1 MPDRVTLIQQIA
13 EQLQDVPLRLALVVT
28 RNGSAPCAVGD
39 LLLLDQAGQVSGT
52 VGGGRLEQEVI
63 VGLQQLTPDA
73 GGGGVRH
80 FHLVPEQ
87 DGMPCGGAVTVL
99 LVRLEPALQPY
110 FATASRCLQQG
121 IPFKLRVAVD
131 VAAQV
136 TWLEADQTDTN
147 GQLFEIPVAPNPELL
162 IFGAGHIAQALAPMA
177 QLAGFTVT
185 VLDDRP
191 GYLAAHPFAA
201 GIEVVCL
208 ERFEK
213 VFSGRDA
220 GVNSFLVIATYDHDH
235 DRTVLAQAL
244 ATGAVYIGM
253 VGSRRKR
260 GELFGLL
267 RQAGCSETHL
277 ARVHCPVGLAIGA
290 ATPAEIA
297 VSILAQMI
305 SVRRGRG

>member
-1 MPDRVTLIQQIA
+1 MPDRVTLIRKIV
-13 EQLQDVPLRLALVVT
+13 EQLQDAPLRLALVVA
-28 RNGSAPCAVGD
+28 RNGSAPCSVGD
-39 LLLLDQAGQVSGT
+39 LLLLDQTGQVRGT
-52 VGGGRLEQEVI
+52 VGGGRLEQEVLDSLQRLLPD
-63 VGLQQLTPDA
+63 VGGSL
-73 GGGGVRH
+73 RH
-80 FHLVPEQ
+80 FSLVPEQ

-121 IPFKLRVAVD
+121 MSVKLRIVID
-131 VAAQV
+131 VAGQV
-136 TWLEADQTDTN
+136 TWLEADQADAN